1 MGRNRN
7 KGLRAVGILTAA
19 VLMVTLSAGCGQQET
34 EGQSEQSQSVATTVP
49 TTTTAAKPAPLGD
62 YTQRTLS
69 LTEEVD
75 GFRYAGRV
83 KQMADGVGIDWTY
96 SSVTFRADCQGD
108 VQMTMR
114 ARSSSQPSY
123 VVAVLDDEELT
134 VQQLKERRVKVTKK
148 NTYTVL
154 TDVPAGV
161 HDICLIKLTEAQ
173 LGLLDLYDV
182 ILNGQ
187 LMELP
192 EETGRLKIEFIGDSI
207 TSGLGNLWTS
217 SDGSI
222 SDRQIFQDGYHTYE
236 GFTARDL
243 DADIQV
249 ISLSGWG
256 VAGGWMTPSANAAIS
271 KAYEYRSYYRNHSS
285 DKWEFSSWQP
295 DIVVINLGTNDMGI
309 PEPPDE
315 DTLKAKV
322 LELFAL
328 VRKHNPQAKI
338 VWAFGLMGNAGGK
351 IERIVKECMDE
362 RAAQGDTIP
371 YTFVELPSDQNGGNG
386 HPNVSGQERAGRV
399 LTAALKKLL

>member
-19 VLMVTLSAGCGQQET
+19 ALMVTLSAGCGQQET

-192 EETGRLKIEFIGDSI
+192 EETG
-207 TSGLGNLWTS
+207 
-217 SDGSI
+217 
-222 SDRQIFQDGYHTYE
+222 
-236 GFTARDL
+236 
-243 DADIQV
+243 
-249 ISLSGWG
+249 
-256 VAGGWMTPSANAAIS
+256 
-271 KAYEYRSYYRNHSS
+271 
-285 DKWEFSSWQP
+285 
-295 DIVVINLGTNDMGI
+295 
-309 PEPPDE
+309 
-315 DTLKAKV
+315 
-322 LELFAL
+322 
-328 VRKHNPQAKI
+328 
-338 VWAFGLMGNAGGK
+338 
-351 IERIVKECMDE
+351 
-362 RAAQGDTIP
+362 
-371 YTFVELPSDQNGGNG
+371 
-386 HPNVSGQERAGRV
+386 
-399 LTAALKKLL
+399 